1 MKSLTL
7 FLSALMMWGYSLSA
21 AADPSCE
28 GRFVNPIT
36 DVCWQCI
43 FPMSIG
49 SVSVAAGGGPD
60 TVNPAS
66 PVQYC
71 PAPPPIFV
79 RIGLAIGSGIGGL
92 PSIERNHEVLLESGP
107 RRLSPCGS

>member
-43 FPMSIG
+43 FRCPSG
-49 SVSVAAGGGPD
+49 VCRLRPEVA
-60 TVNPAS
+60 
-66 PVQYC
+66 
-71 PAPPPIFV
+71 
-79 RIGLAIGSGIGGL
+79 RI
-92 PSIERNHEVLLESGP
+92 P
-107 RRLSPCGS
+107 

>member
-1 MKSLTL
+1 MKAAVF
-7 FLSALMMWGYSLSA
+7 FLIYVAFSTFSGRA

-28 GRFVNPIT
+28 GRFVNPIS

-49 SVSVAAGGGPD
+49 SASVAAGGGLD

-66 PVQYC
+66 PIQTC
-71 PAPPPIFV
+71 PMPPPIFY
-79 RIGLAIGSGIGGL
+79 RIGMAIVTGSRW
-92 PSIERNHEVLLESGP
+92 P
-107 RRLSPCGS
+107 